1 MLSTF
6 SENYHR
12 PRAFEDPIYSLTSA
26 TVVSSSASPLFFSAS
41 PALHC
46 RPLYPF
52 LAPPQPS
59 PHHGK
64 PLPVQS
70 SQASAIPPP
79 PSLSEAAVAF
89 VDALG
94 ALAVG
99 GGCGIAA
106 AAAATAAAPHP
117 TTTATAHTALLSA
130 WTAGVGCW
138 HGCGGHPSHP
148 PQPPCR
154 GDGGDHPRRG
164 RRVQPMS
171 WSSVGGGCH
180 RRAGRRRGCASGV
193 GDGVWSGGG

>member
-1 MLSTF
+1 MSHPRFSPSWSPYLHLLSLPPALSF
-6 SENYHR
+6 VVV
-12 PRAFEDPIYSLTSA
+12 PSLP
-26 TVVSSSASPLFFSAS
+26 SPLLP
-41 PALHC
+41 PAL
-46 RPLYPF
+46 PPSW
-52 LAPPQPS
+52 LAPPS
-59 PHHGK
+59 AT
-64 PLPVQS
+64 L
-70 SQASAIPPP
+70 ASVHDPPP
-79 PSLSEAAVAF
+79 ASFSEPFLAF

-94 ALAVG
+94 ALTMAG
-99 GGCGIAA
+99 GGRIAA